1 AGAVDDVEAVGAG
14 DAAASDEQLRDVDA
28 VEDRDVQ
35 GLGTMNEGALDLQTR
50 VVSGESGATPGV
62 GAGEAL
68 RDSTVVLLLEVH
80 SISLQVGDSLG
91 RSLGDDLDGAGV
103 GEAIGLL
110 DRVGGVLGPAGLGV
124 HRGQRRVDAAG
135 GQRGVGVFLRTFA

>member
-1 AGAVDDVEAVGAG
+1 
-14 DAAASDEQLRDVDA
+14 
-28 VEDRDVQ
+28 
-35 GLGTMNEGALDLQTR
+35 
-50 VVSGESGATPGV
+50 
-62 GAGEAL
+62 EAL

-91 RSLGDDLDGAGV
+91 RSLGDDLDGSGV

-110 DRVGGVLGPAGLGV
+110 DRVGGVLGPAVLGV

-135 GQRGVGVFLRTFA
+135 GQRGLCLFLQTFAGGDDVGAGHGNLDRGTQARSAGVYDQHRGGA